1 MFLQD
6 KVAIITGAA
15 DGIGR
20 AGAFLF
26 AKERAKVVIAD
37 LNDEKGEKT
46 IENLKEQGHEAI
58 FVHTDRGGP
67 RNSDRG
73 WVIALL

>member
-26 AKERAKVVIAD
+26 AKEGAKAVIAD
-37 LNDEKGEKT
+37 LNDEK
-46 IENLKEQGHEAI
+46 
-58 FVHTDRGGP
+58 
-67 RNSDRG
+67 
-73 WVIALL
+73 